1 MSKEIL
7 GLIAAAMLLL
17 PASRHCSAVEP
28 AGAGEGYVVLTDL
41 AESDPYF
48 AAARRLQEHRSARL
62 IRFPPG
68 RVAETVDA
76 IREAQPAF
84 VAVVV
89 RPETLDVN
97 FAYEVLEIAV
107 KVDDDPF
114 TDFAYGFVTG
124 ATAADALGLVER
136 TIAAEAGPPPSS
148 GRLLA
153 FGPTNTPQADQGSAF
168 EWLPAWQ
175 RQRIEHKP
183 GRFPRRNLKDLAGAD
198 VIRFWGH
205 GAPDG
210 VEGSLAQSDLSGIGI
225 RARMVFAGPCFSAV
239 TGRYYD
245 EPKYCGNLE
254 ARCVKPGKSLALTF
268 LSKGALS
275 YFGALQEDRCLS
287 AGQEMECALTSGEP
301 VGMALKHT
309 QDRIVMA
316 QTNGGM
322 RFARLRAGVPRPGEK
337 GLEAQLRLAAARIL
351 LGDPAFQPFPA
362 QAGPAMKTTV
372 QRTGAALSVE
382 AIIVDPRIRSSFVN
396 PFRHD
401 LCTCDTDNDTLYI
414 RTPVPKAAGPICG
427 VRRVTLPACLE
438 SVKHGA
444 VLWREEDWH
453 GERFLHLRIDFRHD
467 ALGEIAPNTV
477 VRFDAETQPGA
488 EREKQQPLS
497 R

>member
-1 MSKEIL
+1 MGTCLYWNGWLVLACAVLLHTGRSAN
-7 GLIAAAMLLL
+7 AA
-17 PASRHCSAVEP
+17 EP
-28 AGAGEGYVVLTDL
+28 AGGGTGYVALTDL

-48 AAARRLQEHRSARL
+48 AAARRLQEHRAARL
-62 IRFPPG
+62 IRFSSG
-68 RVAETVDA
+68 KVAETLDP
-76 IREAQPAF
+76 IRQAQPMF

-97 FAYEVLEIAV
+97 FAYEMLELAV

-114 TDFAYGFVTG
+114 TDFAYGFITG
-124 ATAADALGLVER
+124 TTAADALGLVER

-153 FGPTNTPQADQGSAF
+153 FGPTNTPQADQGSTF
-168 EWLPAWQ
+168 EWLPSWQ

-183 GRFPRRNLKDLAGAD
+183 GRFPRSNLKDLAGAD

-210 VEGSLAQSDLSGIGI
+210 VDGSLAQSDLNGIGI

-245 EPKYCGNLE
+245 EPKCCGNLG

-287 AGQEMECALTSGEP
+287 AGQEMEYALTSGEA

-309 QDRIVMA
+309 QDRMVMA

-337 GLEAQLRLAAARIL
+337 GLEARLRLAAARIL
-351 LGDPAFQPFPA
+351 LGDPAFRPFGG
-362 QAGPAMKTTV
+362 QGGPAIKAEV
-372 QRTGAALSVE
+372 RSAGAELGIE
-382 AIIVDPRIRSSFVN
+382 ATIVDPRIRSTFVS
-396 PFRHD
+396 PFRDD
-401 LCTCDTDNDTLYI
+401 LCTCENDNDTLYV
-414 RTPVPKAAGPICG
+414 RARLPRAAGAIQG
-427 VRRVTLPACLE
+427 VKGVALPACLE
-438 SVKHGA
+438 GAKHGA
-444 VLWREEDWH
+444 VEWREEVWR
-453 GERFLHLRIDFRHD
+453 GERFLHVQIDFKHG
-467 ALGEIAPNTV
+467 ALGEVPSNTV
-477 VRFDAETQPGA
+477 VRFDVETKAGRGA
-488 EREKQQPLS
+488 NN
-497 R
+497 